1 MTRFL
6 TSAFPLLLSFCP
18 PASLSNSNRNPP
30 KLIGRAADSPNDDD
44 AVEVRA
50 RIAMLWKRLSRCV
63 LVKTVDGSG
72 ALGIFGRGK
81 AAHGGTSVGSPGDV
95 ATVRADTV
103 SLVVPTMGPHR
114 LWRRVTS
121 TGAVRSSHSLRPLEK
136 AKEALLRIGQDAAD
150 LLARDDVHGGQRM
163 LREID
168 NNSPDAEEYDG
179 SELGAE
185 GEGNAVVVVPL
196 LDRFVE
202 ATEHVA
208 IGDASSGCVV
218 APAGMG
224 GGLIVDRL
232 AAVVRLCMH
241 GEAGGVVAAAEAAL
255 KELQCAM
262 PAIQGGGREGSAAG
276 WGGRGGYCPALVW
289 SVMETVRRQRMLCRN
304 LCLSLSLLRHIPASR
319 DPALKAVWMTLLPRA
334 VGVLKQSSALLWWCE
349 QIVDADAAWET
360 QSHAVG
366 DASQIE
372 RITGRQYLD
381 AWMTLHWVEIH
392 QSATERKST
401 FLAEGVGGGAVE
413 ATMAE
418 ITERVLEMLWATRG
432 SNGGTGNGGSGGGR
446 GCPSCKAEVNR
457 FSIDGCDLDQ
467 TPLVFMKHFGQ
478 WESIRRCVR

>member
-1 MTRFL
+1 
-6 TSAFPLLLSFCP
+6 
-18 PASLSNSNRNPP
+18 
-30 KLIGRAADSPNDDD
+30 
-44 AVEVRA
+44 
-50 RIAMLWKRLSRCV
+50 
-63 LVKTVDGSG
+63 
-72 ALGIFGRGK
+72 
-81 AAHGGTSVGSPGDV
+81 
-95 ATVRADTV
+95 
-103 SLVVPTMGPHR
+103 
-114 LWRRVTS
+114 
-121 TGAVRSSHSLRPLEK
+121 LRPLEK

-168 NNSPDAEEYDG
+168 NDSPDAEEYDG
-179 SELGAE
+179 SELGAG
-185 GEGNAVVVVPL
+185 GEGSAVVVVPL

-202 ATEHVA
+202 ATDHVT
-208 IGDASSGCVV
+208 IGDASSGGEV

-241 GEAGGVVAAAEAAL
+241 GQAGGVIAAAEAAL
-255 KELQCAM
+255 KELQCAL
-262 PAIQGGGREGSAAG
+262 PAFQGGVLGEGSAAG
-276 WGGRGGYCPALVW
+276 LGGRGGYCPALVW

-334 VGVLKQSSALLWWCE
+334 VGVLKQSSALVWWCE

-392 QSATERKST
+392 RSATERKSA
-401 FLAEGVGGGAVE
+401 FMGEGVGGGAVE
-413 ATMAE
+413 ATLAE
-418 ITERVLEMLWATRG
+418 ITERVTEMLWATRG
-432 SNGGTGNGGSGGGR
+432 SIGGTGHGGSGGER
-446 GCPSCKAEVNR
+446 GDR